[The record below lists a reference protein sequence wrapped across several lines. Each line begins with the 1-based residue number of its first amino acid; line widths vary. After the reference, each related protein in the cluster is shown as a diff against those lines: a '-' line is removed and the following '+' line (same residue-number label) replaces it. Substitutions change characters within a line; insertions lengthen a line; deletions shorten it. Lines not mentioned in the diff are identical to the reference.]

1 MPVEELELRL
11 AKKGV
16 QKLFSSIVLFL
27 TYIV

>member
-11 AKKGV
+11 EKKGV
-16 QKLFSSIVLFL
+16 QKLFSSIVLFP